1 MIFRKHFRF
10 LLATCLISVV
20 SLGTLQGQKV
30 GLVLSGGGASGMAHI
45 GVIKALEENNIPI
58 DYITGTSMGA
68 MVGALYASGYTV
80 DEMISFAKSEDF
92 QLAVVGDLPESD
104 MYYFSQDI
112 EDASVFRLKISL
124 KKIIEKSLPANVV
137 APDLMEYILI
147 DKFAPPAAAAGY
159 DFDKLMIPFRCVASD
174 IVEKKQVVFKSGNL
188 PVALRASTTYPFYY
202 KPIMVDST
210 LLFDGGLY
218 NNFPADIMVSDFAP
232 DVILGSNVAAKLLP
246 PEEDDLLSQ
255 LRAMITSK
263 SDFEVHHDKAI
274 VIEPKSE
281 VGVFD
286 FSNIDKEIQLGYQST
301 LAKIDSIKR
310 LIPQRTTATAL
321 RTKRSEFRARFPNRT
336 IDKINVTGDLN
347 KPQTEYISSTMGPL
361 AKDSVYSL
369 GEFRPQFLRLAQDGK
384 IKYVQ
389 PILNYDSIKGAY
401 NVDLHVKRETD
412 FTLYFGGNFSSR
424 PVNMGYVGL
433 KYDLFGRTSAS
444 LFANSYFG
452 KFYGSVLLSAKV
464 DFGGKKRFSLTPHFV
479 FNRWDYFKNFSTFFE
494 LSRPS
499 YIVKNERYGG
509 LTFASSWGNNTV
521 VKADFRFGETS
532 DRYYQTENFTAED
545 TTDVTDFSLL
555 TTAIGIDRNTL
566 NRKLYASN
574 GSRLQVYV
582 RGVNGYE
589 TTEYGSTST
598 VENVY
603 EQRHYWVETKLA
615 YENYFGNYGPLS
627 IGFQIEGLYS
637 TKPFYENYTAS
648 LISAPAYQP
657 IPESK
662 TVFIDE
668 FRTTK
673 YVAGG
678 LRNVLEIRKNLE
690 VRLEGY
696 AFVPGKAIVRN
707 ESNKAEFADPFEEIY
722 FIGASALVYHSP
734 LGPLSLNLNFYDQR
748 EEGPWTFFFNFGFTI
763 FNKSVYEL

>member
-1 MIFRKHFRF
+1 
-10 LLATCLISVV
+10 
-20 SLGTLQGQKV
+20 
-30 GLVLSGGGASGMAHI
+30 MAHI